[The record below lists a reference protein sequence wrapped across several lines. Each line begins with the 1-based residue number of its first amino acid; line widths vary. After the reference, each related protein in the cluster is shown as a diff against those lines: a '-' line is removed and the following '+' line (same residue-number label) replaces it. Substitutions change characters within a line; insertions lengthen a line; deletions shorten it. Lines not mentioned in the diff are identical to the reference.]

1 MQIERSFWRG
11 LGGERLA
18 EMNPRSKQMTRVPKS
33 GAVWVTFDLVSVCSS
48 PHSPRPRLED
58 DRTTSVPEEQAMPA
72 PERRSE
78 PRVSVDLRVQ
88 VCGIDADGKRFEQAA
103 TARNIS
109 LRGALLVGLDRTL
122 RSGDLIKIQLGER
135 SARFQVVWV
144 SPDTLARTL
153 KVAVQ
158 RIEADSCIWADKV
171 VQEAELPTGHD

>member
-1 MQIERSFWRG
+1 
-11 LGGERLA
+11 
-18 EMNPRSKQMTRVPKS
+18 
-33 GAVWVTFDLVSVCSS
+33 
-48 PHSPRPRLED
+48 
-58 DRTTSVPEEQAMPA
+58 MPV

-158 RIEADSCIWADKV
+158 RIEADPCIWADKM
-171 VQEAELPTGHD
+171 VQQAELPTGHD